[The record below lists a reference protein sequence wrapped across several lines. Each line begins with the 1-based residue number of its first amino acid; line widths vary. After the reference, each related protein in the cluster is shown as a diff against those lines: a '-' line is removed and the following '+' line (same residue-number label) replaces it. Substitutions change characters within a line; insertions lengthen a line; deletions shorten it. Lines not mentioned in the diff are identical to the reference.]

1 MLDINGD
8 IGEGFGIYD
17 PFEDEKLLDFLTSCN
32 IACGLHAGDYNT
44 MANVVKMAIEKG
56 VKIGAHPG
64 YDDIKGFGRRN
75 IAFTNDEIV
84 NMVIYQV
91 GALDGFVKIQ
101 GGVLNHVK
109 LHGALYNEAAKNS
122 ELTEKIV
129 KALLKLNKDIKY
141 VTLSGSVGY
150 MKAQELGIITLAEG
164 FADRGYTKDGALSPR
179 GSEGAVIHDSELIV
193 ERVKCMTE
201 GKPINSVDGSQ
212 VTVKADTICVHGDNP
227 QAFEILKSL
236 KEII

>member
-17 PFEDEKLLDFLTSCN
+17 PFEDEKLLEHLTSCN

-44 MANVVKMAIEKG
+44 MAKVVKMAIEKG

-75 IAFTNDEIV
+75 IAFTHDEIV

-91 GALDGFVKIQ
+91 GALDGFVRVH

-109 LHGALYNEAAKNS
+109 LHGALYNEVAKNS

-129 KALLKLNKDIKY
+129 IALLRYNKDIKY

-150 MKAQELGIITLAEG
+150 LKAKELGITTLAEG
-164 FADRGYTKDGALSPR
+164 FVDRGYTKDGALSPR

-193 ERVKCMTE
+193 KRVKCMTE
-201 GKPINSVDGSQ
+201 GKSITSVDGSQ

-227 QAFEILKSL
+227 KAFEILKSL